1 MDVLSS
7 KQIDTITEIINIGV
21 GKGSASLSQ
30 MIDGEILLNVPY
42 VNVISFDNVLSE
54 IEKLGGGNNVHS
66 VEMKFSGEYEGSAN
80 VILPG
85 ESSKLLASLLIHED
99 PDSEAITEM
108 KDGLMIETGNI
119 ILNAIMG
126 SFGNILDAP
135 LDYHMPKSYEGDV
148 KGIYGQLDKER
159 FHQVLVCR
167 TNFTIRGKNISGD
180 ILIMYE
186 MSSFDKL
193 TTVLSKMIES

>member
-1 MDVLSS
+1 MLSS
-7 KQIDTITEIINIGV
+7 KQVDTITEIINIGV

-30 MIDGEILLNVPY
+30 MIDGEIILNVPY
-42 VNVISFDNVLSE
+42 VNVITFDDVLSE
-54 IEKLGGGNNVHS
+54 IKKLGGGDQVHS

-85 ESSKLLASLLIHED
+85 ESSRQLASLLIHED
-99 PDSEAITEM
+99 PDSATIDEM
-108 KDGLMIETGNI
+108 KDGLMIEVGNI

-135 LDYHMPKSYEGDV
+135 LDYHMPRSYQGDV
-148 KGIYGQLDKER
+148 EGIYGQLDKQR
-159 FHQVLVCR
+159 YNQVLICH
-167 TNFTIRGKNISGD
+167 TNFSIRGKNISGD

-193 TTVLSKMIES
+193 SDMLNKMIEG

>member
-1 MDVLSS
+1 MLNA
-7 KQIDTITEIINIGV
+7 KQVDTITEIINIGV

-42 VNVISFDNVLSE
+42 VNVITFDDVLSE
-54 IEKLGGGNNVHS
+54 IMKLGGGQNVHS

-85 ESSKLLASLLIHED
+85 DSASQLASLLIHED
-99 PDSEAITEM
+99 PESAAIQEM
-108 KDGLMIETGNI
+108 KDGLMIEVGNI

-135 LDYHMPKSYEGDV
+135 LDYHMPKSYQGDV
-148 KGIYGQLDKER
+148 EGIYGQLDKER
-159 FHQVLVCR
+159 YNQVLVCH
-167 TNFTIRGKNISGD
+167 TNFSIRGKNISGD

-186 MSSFDKL
+186 MGSFDKL
-193 TTVLSKMIES
+193 SDVLNKMIES